1 MSSLGEASDNCRR
14 FLGEERRTI
23 RPLPGDLLIGVL
35 SVRLMGLSMGIGDHS
50 MGSDLL
56 PRPLMI
62 SSSGEGVRERYE
74 DGKLTVA
81 DQVRLLSILPANL
94 KISFTLIF
102 TLFFMIMLCAK

>member
-1 MSSLGEASDNCRR
+1 MSSLGEASDSCRR

-23 RPLPGDLLIGVL
+23 SPFPGDLLMGVL

-62 SSSGEGVRERYE
+62 SSSGEGVKERYE

-81 DQVRLLSILPANL
+81 DHVRLLSILPVVL
-94 KISFTLIF
+94 KVSVTLIF
-102 TLFFMIMLCAK
+102 TVSC